1 MSRCGYT
8 LPLGR
13 AFVRGRLILVSSIQL
28 ARASTGAVGSL
39 YAGRRRYIRAVR
51 TVVDIV
57 ALYGR
62 HGLAVRRARGAEL
75 EHVHQQAAEAITQL
89 CRRNGAIWVKAAQ
102 FFSCRPDVLPPAYI
116 VALQALQND
125 ADGVPFSH
133 IVPVL
138 ERAWGSRWRDHF
150 LSFDEQPAA
159 TASIAQVHRAVLRD
173 GREVAIKIRLP
184 RVIELFDQDAKVF
197 RLLSL
202 LAAPLF
208 RELDFVQITEQLL
221 EMTSVE
227 LDFRNE
233 AENMRRFARIPHP
246 PRIKVAGLIEE
257 LSGAAVLVS
266 EWQHGHRLRDYL
278 DQHPD
283 QAADLLTL
291 LFTSYLQQVTRV
303 GIYQADPHPGNFI
316 VNDQGEISILDF
328 GTLGRLTP
336 DEVRNYSRLL
346 YGLMGFEGD
355 VDIGQLFVDAG
366 FVGGNPDTLRDL
378 ALYVLSDRMKRN
390 DFGMAMS
397 DLLDKFR
404 EHRVR
409 IPDSYIGIARVL
421 ITLGGFLMTYNVPF
435 DWTPPERRKQI

>member
-1 MSRCGYT
+1 
-8 LPLGR
+8 
-13 AFVRGRLILVSSIQL
+13 LVSSIQL
-28 ARASTGAVGSL
+28 ARTGSVAVGSL
-39 YAGRRRYIRAVR
+39 LAGRRRYSRALR
-51 TVVDIV
+51 TALEII

-62 HGLAVRRARGAEL
+62 HGLAVRRARGEEL
-75 EHVHQQAAEAITQL
+75 EQVHRRAAQAVTEL

-102 FFSCRPDVLPPAYI
+102 FFSCRPDVLPPEYI
-116 VALQALQND
+116 LALQTLQND
-125 ADGVPFSH
+125 ATPVPFRQ
-133 IVPVL
+133 IEPVL
-138 ERAWGSRWRDHF
+138 ERAWGSRWRDRF
-150 LSFDEQPAA
+150 RQFDESPAA
-159 TASIAQVHRAVLRD
+159 TASIAQVHRAILTD
-173 GREVAIKIRLP
+173 GREVAVKVRLP
-184 RVIELFDQDAKVF
+184 RVAELFEQDARVF
-197 RLLSL
+197 RLLAL
-202 LAAPLF
+202 LMAPMF

-246 PRIKVAGLIEE
+246 PRIRVAALVEE
-257 LSGAAVLVS
+257 LSGANVLVS

-278 DQHPD
+278 DQHPER
-283 QAADLLTL
+283 AADLLTL

-316 VNDQGEISILDF
+316 VNDAGDISILDF

-346 YGLMGFEGD
+346 YGLMGHEGD

-366 FVGGNPDTLRDL
+366 FVGGNPDTLREL

-390 DFGMAMS
+390 DFGLAMA
-397 DLLDKFR
+397 DLLEKFR
-404 EHRVR
+404 ENRVR

-421 ITLGGFLMTYNVPF
+421 ITLGGFLMNYNVPF
-435 DWTPPERRKQI
+435 DWTPPERRRSA

>member
-1 MSRCGYT
+1 M
-8 LPLGR
+8 
-13 AFVRGRLILVSSIQL
+13 
-28 ARASTGAVGSL
+28 
-39 YAGRRRYIRAVR
+39 AGRRRYSRALR
-51 TVVDIV
+51 TALDII

-62 HGLAVRRARGAEL
+62 HGLAVRRARGDEINQ
-75 EHVHQQAAEAITQL
+75 VHQRAAQAVTDL
-89 CRRNGAIWVKAAQ
+89 CRRNGAIWIKAAQ
-102 FFSCRPDVLPPAYI
+102 FFSCRPDVLPPEYI
-116 VALQALQND
+116 LALQTLQND
-125 ADGVPFSH
+125 ATPVPFRQ
-133 IVPVL
+133 IEPAL
-138 ERAWGSRWRDHF
+138 ERAWGSRWRDRF
-150 LSFDEQPAA
+150 REFDEVPAA
-159 TASIAQVHRAVLRD
+159 TASIAQVHRATLTD
-173 GREVAIKIRLP
+173 GREVAVKVRLP
-184 RVIELFDQDAKVF
+184 RVVELFEQDARVF
-197 RLLSL
+197 RLLAL
-202 LAAPLF
+202 LMAPMF

-221 EMTSVE
+221 DMTSVE

-246 PRIKVAGLIEE
+246 PRIRVAALVED
-257 LSGAAVLVS
+257 LSGANVLVS

-278 DQHPD
+278 DQHPER
-283 QAADLLTL
+283 AADLLTL

-316 VNDQGEISILDF
+316 VNDAGDISILDF

-346 YGLMGFEGD
+346 YGLMGYEGN

-390 DFGMAMS
+390 DFGLAMA
-397 DLLDKFR
+397 DLLEKFR
-404 EHRVR
+404 ENRVR

-435 DWTPPERRKQI
+435 DWTPPERRRSA